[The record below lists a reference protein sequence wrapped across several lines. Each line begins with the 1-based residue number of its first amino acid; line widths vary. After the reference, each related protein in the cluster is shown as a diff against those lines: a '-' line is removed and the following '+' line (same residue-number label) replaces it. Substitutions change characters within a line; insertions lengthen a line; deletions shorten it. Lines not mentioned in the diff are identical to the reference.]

1 MLNGPEIPLMVLFV
15 SIAAVFIMRG
25 PFGRAMAERLSG
37 RARSGTEDQDVRE
50 LKGEVEEL
58 RNQLTDVQERLD
70 FAERVLARKD
80 DRVAVVLQ
88 REAERLP
95 PVR

>member
-37 RARSGTEDQDVRE
+37 RARSGSEDQDVRE

-58 RNQLTDVQERLD
+58 RNQLVDVQERLD

-80 DRVAVVLQ
+80 DRVAVVRQ

-95 PVR
+95 PAR

>member
-37 RARSGTEDQDVRE
+37 RARSGSEDQDVRE

-95 PVR
+95 PAR

>member
-58 RNQLTDVQERLD
+58 RNQLADVQERLD